1 LEKNGKNIVKVITD
15 DNDISRDQELEKLKI
30 LNSQLS
36 NEETKYDKKIS
47 DLQEQIN
54 NFTESLENQQNLF
67 LNK

>member
-1 LEKNGKNIVKVITD
+1 MEKNGKNIVKVITD